1 MVHHSK
7 DKVPR
12 KLMDMYPQSLV
23 DWIGKN
29 YEVIECKSPV
39 IMDSDGNE
47 GIADGLITVIKRLP
61 EGIEKTEN
69 LPFIFNPEIQSSWV
83 TPKILIRSH
92 GYCNKACLQYGMPV
106 EPFFISTVELK
117 SRKASVEIVKGEK
130 FTADVLSL
138 TEMDA
143 DKRLNRIS
151 KKLEN
156 NEELIPYDFFDLAFL
171 PFMTSKKHSQVKLY
185 SISLKICAQGVKET
199 EDKVGIRD
207 ILDWYFEDLI
217 KTREDYELIKGDL
230 MNDIR
235 AMYIQDE
242 KEESKK
248 EGIKEGE
255 IKGEIKGIKKGKIEG
270 KMEERKQVITNMLN
284 ETDDIN
290 FIHKMTKYPRSEII
304 NVAKLASINIKI

>member
-1 MVHHSK
+1 
-7 DKVPR
+7 
-12 KLMDMYPQSLV
+12 
-23 DWIGKN
+23 
-29 YEVIECKSPV
+29 
-39 IMDSDGNE
+39 
-47 GIADGLITVIKRLP
+47 
-61 EGIEKTEN
+61 
-69 LPFIFNPEIQSSWV
+69 
-83 TPKILIRSH
+83 
-92 GYCNKACLQYGMPV
+92 MPV

-185 SISLKICAQGVKET
+185 SISLKIKET

-217 KTREDYELIKGDL
+217 KTHEDYELIKGDL

-248 EGIKEGE
+248 EGIKE
-255 IKGEIKGIKKGKIEG
+255 GEIKGIKKGKIEG

>member
-185 SISLKICAQGVKET
+185 SISLKNCAQGVKDT

-207 ILDWYFEDLI
+207 ILDWYFEDLV
-217 KTREDYELIKGDL
+217 KTNEDYELVQGDM

-235 AMYIQDE
+235 ARYIQDE
-242 KEESKK
+242 REDARK

-255 IKGEIKGIKKGKIEG
+255 IKGKIKGKIEG
-270 KMEERKQVITNMLN
+270 KMEERKQVITNMLK